1 MLDSETNDPG
11 ERPEGTGSWRPLAT
25 PTAEGLDL
33 DPPTVRSG
41 NSAGS
46 AGSGSSVAR
55 RKGGILPLP
64 EVGDQIDTFSLEEV
78 IGAGGM
84 GAVYRALDIRLDRRV
99 ALKILPPEQG
109 YDAETVQRFYQEARA
124 AARLDHENIARVFT
138 IGHDG
143 QYHYIAF
150 EYIEGTNV
158 RLRVSEHGPL
168 PVGEAINYTLQI
180 ANALVHAAERGVV
193 HRDIKPSNIII
204 TPQGRAKLVDM
215 GLARQFERGG
225 VDDGLTQSGMT
236 LGTFDYISP
245 EQARDP
251 RNVDVRS
258 DLYSLGCTLFH
269 MLTGRPPFPDG
280 TVLQK
285 LIQHQEE
292 PAPDVRSLNPGVPAD
307 LAAILLKLMAKDRDR
322 RYQTPEQLARDLLTV
337 AGALGLRS
345 VSPEGLIWMAGESQV
360 SWERHLIWAVPTA
373 ALALVVLT
381 LVWWGQPAN
390 EGMVSPPLIEAI
402 APPPPPPRVAP
413 VVPEVADEPREVEP
427 IESTPRVAAEAG
439 TVAEVPAP
447 ARDFTLR
454 AGDDLAAV
462 LASAPSGAIVTLS
475 DDGPYDLRPS
485 AIDRK
490 DAGKLAGRDLTLRA
504 SAGVRPILRVSR
516 DSDADADDGADA
528 ALVRVVGGRVV
539 LEGLEF
545 AVDPGDRE
553 GSLAAVFAEDADLT
567 IRRCLFRRIG
577 PPLAGGRVAALHL
590 LAHPRADLEDRPSP
604 TRIVASHFDGG
615 QTGIQA
621 RGPAAIDVVDTTFGP
636 DGTAV
641 SFDQE
646 SSLNAGLA
654 RLGLRHVSIM
664 AGDGPVFRF
673 VRTPAVVRIDDSV
686 VSSTGT
692 GRPVL
697 VATDDPDRL
706 DWLGRG
712 NLYGAL
718 DTYLLPTRTLTGRDP
733 IRAFD
738 EWSDGPS
745 GPRETDSVAD
755 DAPVWAETNLLAA
768 LARSDP
774 SAAFALPLDADLD
787 AANPGVR
794 RGPFGV
800 IAHPAERL
808 AQVAEPERSPRVRP
822 LEPSTPAV
830 PALPV
835 ETPDGPMTVEPMPES
850 RTAPMFVEVPPM
862 PAVDARPERD
872 PEVPDEPERPIEQP
886 AAEST
891 PRPSG
896 PEPARSTT
904 DSAPIRTTA
913 ELIEALRRPTTKGG
927 TIRLAAD
934 ADLILPAC
942 DVPGLGSWIIQAD
955 SEKNGVRP
963 RIRFRPGDGLTAAQG
978 RTALFRLRAGSL
990 ELRGIDVVLPEDEA
1004 PPRGRWAAFAVWAGA
1019 DLNLTRC
1026 TVTVEGDQDHSAL
1039 VIVQAGEDEIENGL
1053 AHPDSAAALV
1063 RATDCLLRAGG
1074 DLVDV
1079 AAGRRLDLELEN
1091 TVIASGGSLV
1101 HGHGLARG
1109 QTAEPL
1115 KLVMRRVAARNGGG
1129 LVRLESE
1136 PGEPELPSADVV
1148 ARESIVATTPDGG
1161 PLFLVDEQESN
1172 DPPRDR
1178 IRWQGHGVTYHR
1190 ISTYRL
1196 DQSAQPGSMPARF
1209 DRPAWEVA
1217 VGPREV
1223 DPVHND
1229 ARFLDEWDPARS
1241 IWTLAAQDV
1250 RLSADSP
1257 ASGPDLSLIPEPPRS
1272 D

>member
-1 MLDSETNDPG
+1 MFDSERMNRG
-11 ERPEGTGSWRPLAT
+11 ERPEGTGSWRPLAAS
-25 PTAEGLDL
+25 TAEGLDT

-46 AGSGSSVAR
+46 VGTGSSVTR
-55 RKGGILPLP
+55 RKGGALPLP
-64 EVGDQIDTFSLEEV
+64 GSGDQIDTFSLEEV

-158 RLRVSEHGPL
+158 RLRVAEQGPL

-215 GLARQFERGG
+215 GLARQFERGGG

-292 PAPDVRSLNPGVPAD
+292 PAPDVRILNPGVPAD

-345 VSPEGLIWMAGESQV
+345 VSPEGLIWMAGDSQV
-360 SWERHLIWAVPTA
+360 SWDRHLVWAVPTLT
-373 ALALVVLT
+373 LALVVLA
-381 LVWWGQPAN
+381 LVWWGQPTSEITVAT
-390 EGMVSPPLIEAI
+390 PLIEAI
-402 APPPPPPRVAP
+402 APPPPPRVAP
-413 VVPEVADEPREVEP
+413 AVPDVADEPRHVDP
-427 IESTPRVAAEAG
+427 IESTPRVVAEAG
-439 TVAEVPAP
+439 AVEAVPTP

-454 AGDDLAAV
+454 AGDDLSAV
-462 LASAPSGAIVTLS
+462 LASAPSGSIVTLG
-475 DDGPYDLRPS
+475 DDGPFDLRPT

-490 DAGKLAGRDLTLRA
+490 DADRMAGRDLTLRA
-504 SAGVRPILRVSR
+504 SAGVRPILRVAR
-516 DSDADADDGADA
+516 DSDAVDGADA

-545 AVDPGDRE
+545 ALDPGDRE

-567 IRRCLFRRIG
+567 VRRCLFRRIG
-577 PPLAGGRVAALHL
+577 PPTVGGRVAALHL
-590 LAHPRADLEDRPSP
+590 RAHPGADLEDRPAP
-604 TRIVASHFDGG
+604 TRVVASHFDGG

-621 RGPAAIDVVDTTFGP
+621 RGPVAVEVVDTTFGP
-636 DGTAV
+636 GGPAV

-664 AGDGPVFRF
+664 AGDGPVVRF

-692 GRPVL
+692 GRPIL

-712 NLYGAL
+712 NLYGAF
-718 DTYLLPTRTLTGRDP
+718 DVYLQPTRTLTGRDP
-733 IRAFD
+733 IRGFD

-745 GPRETDSVAD
+745 GPREADSVAD
-755 DAPVWAETNLLAA
+755 DEPVWAETNLLAA
-768 LARSDP
+768 LARNDP
-774 SAAFALPLDADLD
+774 SAAFAPTLEADLD
-787 AANPGVR
+787 VVDPGVR

-800 IAHPAERL
+800 IAHPPESL
-808 AQVAEPERSPRVRP
+808 ARVAEIERPARVRP
-822 LEPSTPAV
+822 L
-830 PALPV
+830 
-835 ETPDGPMTVEPMPES
+835 VEPPTPTVQALLAEPPNRSMAVEPAPES
-850 RTAPMFVEVPPM
+850 RPVPMVVEVPPM
-862 PAVDARPERD
+862 PAVVANPERD
-872 PEVPDEPERPIEQP
+872 QDVPD
-886 AAEST
+886 
-891 PRPSG
+891 
-896 PEPARSTT
+896 
-904 DSAPIRTTA
+904 
-913 ELIEALRRPTTKGG
+913 
-927 TIRLAAD
+927 
-934 ADLILPAC
+934 
-942 DVPGLGSWIIQAD
+942 
-955 SEKNGVRP
+955 
-963 RIRFRPGDGLTAAQG
+963 
-978 RTALFRLRAGSL
+978 
-990 ELRGIDVVLPEDEA
+990 
-1004 PPRGRWAAFAVWAGA
+1004 
-1019 DLNLTRC
+1019 
-1026 TVTVEGDQDHSAL
+1026 
-1039 VIVQAGEDEIENGL
+1039 
-1053 AHPDSAAALV
+1053 
-1063 RATDCLLRAGG
+1063 
-1074 DLVDV
+1074 
-1079 AAGRRLDLELEN
+1079 
-1091 TVIASGGSLV
+1091 
-1101 HGHGLARG
+1101 
-1109 QTAEPL
+1109 
-1115 KLVMRRVAARNGGG
+1115 
-1129 LVRLESE
+1129 
-1136 PGEPELPSADVV
+1136 
-1148 ARESIVATTPDGG
+1148 
-1161 PLFLVDEQESN
+1161 
-1172 DPPRDR
+1172 
-1178 IRWQGHGVTYHR
+1178 
-1190 ISTYRL
+1190 
-1196 DQSAQPGSMPARF
+1196 
-1209 DRPAWEVA
+1209 
-1217 VGPREV
+1217 
-1223 DPVHND
+1223 
-1229 ARFLDEWDPARS
+1229 
-1241 IWTLAAQDV
+1241 
-1250 RLSADSP
+1250 
-1257 ASGPDLSLIPEPPRS
+1257 
-1272 D
+1272 